1 MLIDT
6 HCHLNFSI
14 FAKNRDKIIDECQ
27 KEGLQLIIVGTNLE
41 TSKKAVEISQQYPDG
56 IYSAVGLHPQELDTG
71 LVKSKSDPWEGRHL
85 EESFDY
91 EEYKKLAQFP
101 KVVAIGE
108 IGLDYYIRPKTT
120 RKKELFKQKQKE
132 LLLQELKLARELN
145 LPVIFH
151 CRMANRDLIN
161 VLKNN
166 KSLRPRRAV
175 VHSFVGT
182 QEEMEEYLSLGYYI
196 GFNGIIFKSIEGIDF
211 SELIKTVPLKRILLE
226 TDSPYLKPKGL
237 PGEVNTPL
245 GVKLVAQ
252 RIAEIRNLSL
262 EKISLAT
269 AQNAQSLFNIQKI

>member
-14 FAKNRDKIIDECQ
+14 FAKNRDEIINKCL
-27 KEGLQLIIVGTNLE
+27 KGGLQFIVVGTNLK
-41 TSKKAVEISQQYPDG
+41 TSKKAVEISQKYPHG
-56 IYSAVGLHPQELDTG
+56 VYSSVGLHPQELDTG
-71 LVKSKSDPWEGRHL
+71 LVKTKSDSWEGRHL
-85 EESFDY
+85 EKSFDY

-151 CRMANRDLIN
+151 CRMANQDLIN
-161 VLKNN
+161 ILKNN
-166 KSLRPRRAV
+166 KSLRPTRAV
-175 VHSFVGT
+175 IHSFVGT
-182 QEEMEEYLSLGYYI
+182 KEEIEEYLSLGYYI

-211 SELIKTVPLKRILLE
+211 SELIKTVPLDKILLE
-226 TDSPYLKPKGL
+226 TDSPYLKPRGM
-237 PGEVNTPL
+237 PGEINTPL

-252 RIAEIRNLSL
+252 RISEIRDLPL

-269 AQNAQSLFNIQKI
+269 TQNAQSLFNI

>member
-14 FAKNRDKIIDECQ
+14 FTENRDKIINECR

-41 TSKKAVEISQQYPDG
+41 TSRKAVEISQQYPDG
-56 IYSAVGLHPQELDTG
+56 IYSTVGLHPQELDTG
-71 LVKSKSDPWEGRHL
+71 LVKIKSDPWEGRHL

-145 LPVIFH
+145 LPVVFH
-151 CRMANRDLIN
+151 CRMANQDLIN
-161 VLKNN
+161 ILKNN

-175 VHSFVGT
+175 IHSFVGT
-182 QEEMEEYLSLGYYI
+182 KEEMEEYLSLGYYI
-196 GFNGIIFKSIEGIDF
+196 GFNGIIFKNIEGIDF
-211 SELIKTVPLKRILLE
+211 SELIKTVPLERIILE
-226 TDSPYLKPKGL
+226 TDSPYLKPKGM

-245 GVKLVAQ
+245 GVKIVAQ

-262 EKISLAT
+262 EKISQAT
-269 AQNAQSLFNIQKI
+269 TQNAQILFNI